1 MTFEESKQKLAK
13 TIKDKYEKDYGKDI
27 DIGEVSSALDCVFQE
42 VSVVINNLLDC
53 KFVRPIEL
61 DKTNEKL

>member
-1 MTFEESKQKLAK
+1 MTFEESKRKFAK
-13 TIKDKYEKDYGKDI
+13 TIKDKYEKEYGKDL
-27 DIGEVSSALDCVFQE
+27 DIEEVISVLDCVFQE
-42 VSVVINNLLDC
+42 VSTFTNNLLDC